1 MSDISCTMGTC
12 SYKPSRLAQW
22 AHLFSMNFNDFQ
34 SFLLC
39 FSLKCPFPMIKSSP
53 SRNTIYMGLLSI
65 TGFDAIQPGLN
76 CFISVIICRIDL
88 QVSALSVTAHTLFPF
103 PEQDRLVANFITE
116 ACAVKRELIGNRTC
130 DVHVTPAKLE
140 IPMVP
145 CNFIP
150 VQPRLYKGKGSCH
163 GIRILHCLFEGS

>member
-1 MSDISCTMGTC
+1 MVKVAGVYLYLPVAGSIGL
-12 SYKPSRLAQW
+12 P
-22 AHLFSMNFNDFQ
+22 FSTAI
-34 SFLLC
+34 
-39 FSLKCPFPMIKSSP
+39 FSHTP
-53 SRNTIYMGLLSI
+53 Y
-65 TGFDAIQPGLN
+65 
-76 CFISVIICRIDL
+76 CFISVIICRIDP

-103 PEQDRLVANFITE
+103 SEQDRLVANFITE

-163 GIRILHCLFEGS
+163 GIKILHCLFEGS